1 MHGGFEMN
9 FRKKL
14 LAVLLCIVMTIT
26 VIPSGSVSA
35 EEIIDGHAGEEYLET
50 DAENL
55 QEDSTAE
62 AETEDTAIEDTDNE
76 TAEEDSDSM
85 DIPTE
90 NAKSD
95 IPLTPVSEFG
105 IDADDDSDIDLNDDS
120 EISPSDE
127 SDYDSTGESI
137 INPTDTIQ
145 ESEES
150 EQVLADIGDES
161 PYFAVL
167 AFTSDVHNTA
177 TNASAARLG
186 NWIDTVIDMYGRI
199 DFMGFCG
206 DLGEDDATEENY
218 WAYVKVV
225 IDLVAEKGVEACY
238 TTGNHEFRPGQFTT
252 TTNPVKNY
260 YIKDTEG
267 KEGDYYRIYCLGTDN
282 WNNSSDNYT
291 NAQIQTLNNYLN
303 SVGNDKPIII
313 LAHYPLHSLSSGGA
327 GWNYGGR
334 QTTNAEQ
341 LINMLNQAAT
351 NGTAET
357 WDDKTIVFLWGHNH
371 SMSDPHYDE
380 IYAPGTSITYTNSGK
395 SKDISFYYAAAG
407 CMSDGDYSQG
417 SGYVKGKGLV
427 ITVDSNIQP
436 GFAYYD
442 ANGTN
447 VTEGI
452 NYPPEPVHVSQVTLD
467 KSEAQVEVGRT
478 IRLNA
483 SVTPEDA
490 TDKSVYFSS
499 SDVSVATVSNTGTI
513 KGISEGTAIITV
525 TTADG
530 GHTAACVVTVIP
542 RASDTTGYIITI
554 DGYAL
559 STEVSGDELVNT
571 SGSNQNQKFRYHGL
585 TGIPYTAGDTA
596 GDEIIWLLTESE
608 DGTGY
613 YIQSRDGRYLNATYL
628 TNETNGKDGNLLLDD
643 TPDVWTLDGTLDDWM
658 VSGSLLKSTNSGKS
672 LTHEEESLGNPIN
685 LFTVRTTG
693 ETSVLTEVSLI
704 PVAVSGI
711 TLEQTEETLE
721 VGQTVQLSA
730 SVVPSNATNKMIVW
744 TSEDESIASVS
755 NTGKVEALAEG
766 TTVITASA
774 ADGGFTASCIVNVI
788 PRIPLPAYVIT
799 IDGYALSIHISNDEL
814 VNTGSSADQK
824 FRYHGLSGIPYEPGD
839 DATDEILWN
848 IIQSPD
854 SNGYYIQSLD
864 GRYLNA
870 TYQSNDTGGKDGI
883 LKLDQTPDIWVL
895 DGTLDDWLVSGS
907 LLKSTNAGKSLTHE
921 EESQGKAINLF
932 TIRSTGEQSTLVDPE
947 AVVYH
952 TVTFDANGHGTAPDA
967 QVVMHNEKAAEPEAL
982 TETGYEFKGWYND
995 KPCTELHDFALPVT
1009 HDQTIY
1015 AKWSAIVYTITFM
1028 SEDGEAVLEIQN
1040 IGYGAI
1046 PVYGGSTPQKAA
1058 DEEYRYA
1065 FSGWTP
1071 IITAVTT
1078 DATYF
1083 AQFECLPRSYGEPVW
1098 TWTGDDENG
1107 YLAAAEFTTNDGE
1120 TEFSVTL
1127 GAVISGE
1134 YHAPTCEKEGRR
1146 IYTASVEFKG
1156 KNYSDKK
1163 ETLIN
1168 ALGHEW
1174 GNPDYTWTADNSKV
1188 TAVRVCQ
1195 RDDHHKESE
1204 TVNTVQTVTKE
1215 ATHTETGELC
1225 YTATFKNEA
1234 FLIQTR
1240 TEILP
1245 VLDTTYTLIYDAN
1258 GGINAPDTQ
1267 IITNN
1272 TGSAEFLISDKMP
1285 VRDDY
1290 IFIGW
1295 GESADAEDVITETTY
1310 VIAYPNESFTVYAI
1324 WKPVIK
1330 PAFKAHS
1337 IVTDGQIGVNF
1348 YMDLPEIEGVDW
1360 NASYMDFYVNGQRSN
1375 DVFDAEFKDGKGK
1388 YYGFTCYLNSV
1399 QMAETITAEFHYDDE
1414 VVVEFYALQDY
1425 LEEFDENKSDLDAEL
1440 AAVVEAIA
1448 DYGHYIQPMLA
1459 EEDGWKVGE
1468 KYAEMTHYYTTEG
1481 YNISAV
1487 KEAVSGYGVDCII
1500 QCTEIE
1506 KLNYRA
1512 VFDSETSIEVM
1523 IELEEGYEGNITAA
1537 VDGKEAAAELQAD
1550 GRYKVEITNIP
1561 GYELGKTYKVEVMT
1575 AGGKATVKVS
1585 GMSYVKD
1592 MLEAYGEKP
1601 TYQNA
1606 AASLYYYYHAA
1617 SEYRNP
1623 EGN

>member
-1 MHGGFEMN
+1 MN

-105 IDADDDSDIDLNDDS
+105 IDADDDSDTDLNDDS
-120 EISPSDE
+120 EISPANE
-127 SDYDSTGESI
+127 SDYDSAGDSI

-150 EQVLADIGDES
+150 DQILADIEDES

-177 TNASAARLG
+177 TNASAERLG
-186 NWIDTVIDMYGRI
+186 NWIDNVIGMYGRI

-218 WAYVKVV
+218 WAYTKVV

-252 TTNPVKNY
+252 TANPVKNY

-351 NGTAET
+351 NGTTET

-559 STEVSGDELVNT
+559 SMEVSGDELVNT

-585 TGIPYTAGDTA
+585 TGIPYTAGDSA

-672 LTHEEESLGNPIN
+672 LTHEEES
-685 LFTVRTTG
+685 
-693 ETSVLTEVSLI
+693 
-704 PVAVSGI
+704 
-711 TLEQTEETLE
+711 
-721 VGQTVQLSA
+721 
-730 SVVPSNATNKMIVW
+730 
-744 TSEDESIASVS
+744 
-755 NTGKVEALAEG
+755 
-766 TTVITASA
+766 
-774 ADGGFTASCIVNVI
+774 
-788 PRIPLPAYVIT
+788 
-799 IDGYALSIHISNDEL
+799 
-814 VNTGSSADQK
+814 
-824 FRYHGLSGIPYEPGD
+824 
-839 DATDEILWN
+839 
-848 IIQSPD
+848 
-854 SNGYYIQSLD
+854 
-864 GRYLNA
+864 
-870 TYQSNDTGGKDGI
+870 
-883 LKLDQTPDIWVL
+883 
-895 DGTLDDWLVSGS
+895 
-907 LLKSTNAGKSLTHE
+907 
-921 EESQGKAINLF
+921 QGKAINLF
-932 TIRSTGEQSTLVDPE
+932 TIRTTGENSSLHVP
-947 AVVYH
+947 
-952 TVTFDANGHGTAPDA
+952 
-967 QVVMHNEKAAEPEAL
+967 AEESVKPV
-982 TETGYEFKGWYND
+982 FK
-995 KPCTELHDFALPVT
+995 LH
-1009 HDQTIY
+1009 
-1015 AKWSAIVYTITFM
+1015 
-1028 SEDGEAVLEIQN
+1028 
-1040 IGYGAI
+1040 
-1046 PVYGGSTPQKAA
+1046 
-1058 DEEYRYA
+1058 
-1065 FSGWTP
+1065 
-1071 IITAVTT
+1071 
-1078 DATYF
+1078 
-1083 AQFECLPRSYGEPVW
+1083 
-1098 TWTGDDENG
+1098 
-1107 YLAAAEFTTNDGE
+1107 
-1120 TEFSVTL
+1120 SVTL
-1127 GAVISGE
+1127 S
-1134 YHAPTCEKEGRR
+1134 
-1146 IYTASVEFKG
+1146 
-1156 KNYSDKK
+1156 
-1163 ETLIN
+1163 
-1168 ALGHEW
+1168 
-1174 GNPDYTWTADNSKV
+1174 
-1188 TAVRVCQ
+1188 
-1195 RDDHHKESE
+1195 
-1204 TVNTVQTVTKE
+1204 
-1215 ATHTETGELC
+1215 
-1225 YTATFKNEA
+1225 
-1234 FLIQTR
+1234 
-1240 TEILP
+1240 
-1245 VLDTTYTLIYDAN
+1245 
-1258 GGINAPDTQ
+1258 
-1267 IITNN
+1267 
-1272 TGSAEFLISDKMP
+1272 
-1285 VRDDY
+1285 
-1290 IFIGW
+1290 
-1295 GESADAEDVITETTY
+1295 
-1310 VIAYPNESFTVYAI
+1310 
-1324 WKPVIK
+1324 
-1330 PAFKAHS
+1330 
-1337 IVTDGQIGVNF
+1337 GQIGVNF
-1348 YMDLPEIEGVDW
+1348 YLELPELKGVDW
-1360 NASYMDFYVNGQRSN
+1360 NESYMVFTVNGISSTAAFN
-1375 DVFDAEFKDGKGK
+1375 SEFKNSSGK
-1388 YYGFTCYLNSV
+1388 YYGFTCSINSV
-1399 QMAETITAEFHYDDE
+1399 QMAEPITAEYHYGNE
-1414 VVVEFYALQDY
+1414 QVVTESYSISQY
-1425 LEEFDENKSDLDAEL
+1425 LDAFDENKTKLNAYMV
-1440 AAVVEAIA
+1440 AVVESMA
-1448 DYGHYIQPMLA
+1448 DYGHYIQPFLSA
-1459 EEDGWKVGE
+1459 ENGWTIGDQ
-1468 KYAEMTHYYTTEG
+1468 YAEMTHYYTTAE
-1481 YNISAV
+1481 YNIAEV
-1487 KEAVSGYGVDCII
+1487 KEAVSGYAAVRENKSTD
-1500 QCTEIE
+1500 IE
-1506 KLNYRA
+1506 KINYSL
-1512 VFDSETSIEVM
+1512 VLDSETSIRVFFTPAA
-1523 IELEEGYEGNITAA
+1523 GFKGTVTAT
-1537 VDGKEAAAELQAD
+1537 VDGKPAAIEQQSD
-1550 GRYKVEITNIP
+1550 GRYMVRIPNISAHK
-1561 GYELGKTYKVEVMT
+1561 LGTTYTVVVTTEGGT
-1575 AGGKATVKVS
+1575 ATAKLSA
-1585 GMSYVKD
+1585 MSYVKEMMD
-1592 MLEAYGEKP
+1592 AYTGKP
-1601 TYQNA
+1601 AYLKA

-1617 SEYRNP
+1617 YEYKMY
-1623 EGN
+1623 ESSK